1 MGISSR
7 WFFVLAALPAI
18 ILLAALIYLS
28 YELSETRKEN
38 RELLQQLLQV
48 RQQGGGSGEGQEAY
62 LKGAVKNTIVK
73 HAKSIQSCFLKMIES
88 SPDIPESGKVL
99 VHWQI
104 DPRGEVFEAGVVR
117 DEFSNKEFQTCL
129 KTNIGGIV
137 FPAPSSGGPIY
148 VEHTFLFKKEENN

>member
-1 MGISSR
+1 MSTKRVFLLTALSSV
-7 WFFVLAALPAI
+7 VLLVALA
-18 ILLAALIYLS
+18 YFG

-48 RQQGGGSGEGQEAY
+48 RQQVGGSGEGQEAY

-99 VHWQI
+99 VDWQI

-137 FPAPSSGGPIY
+137 FPAPPSGRSIY
-148 VEHTFLFKKEENN
+148 VEHTFLFRKEENN

>member
-1 MGISSR
+1 MSPKR
-7 WFFVLAALPAI
+7 VFLLTALPSVV
-18 ILLAALIYLS
+18 LLAALTYFG

-48 RQQGGGSGEGQEAY
+48 RQQGGENREGQEAY

-99 VHWQI
+99 VDWQI

-117 DEFSNKEFQTCL
+117 DEFSNKEFQSCIR
-129 KTNIGGIV
+129 KNIGNIV
-137 FPAPSSGGPIY
+137 FPAPPSGRSVY
-148 VEHTFLFKKEENN
+148 VEHTFLFRKEENN